1 MDLVRELKEVR
12 FELSLRGYDCEAV
25 DAFLAKLRGDVS
37 SVQSKHDDAQ
47 ARIAE
52 LEGMVQDGGGSSETE
67 GTLRRTLVLAQRLAD
82 ETEAES
88 KKAAADLIDSATAE
102 AESLRS
108 KATTDAE
115 SMRETAEAELK
126 NARDEAEK
134 TREATNE
141 DAAKGRI
148 EARQQAEAI
157 LAEAERRSVERVA
170 VIEQTAQEEAAKMR
184 NPVRSEI
191 GELEGVRSNLLAD
204 ISALETH
211 LEQQRVRVRTAVE
224 ALRVGMSGSIED
236 LERVAE
242 DDELLATQPAP
253 AHSGASADAVEQ
265 APEIEIVDRVEAAA
279 PAPPTV
285 DDVEDAAIASL
296 VDDPVSDVVDADVDV
311 ISHVEPEHAI
321 VEGTAV
327 AADPAVTEEVIAEE
341 VVAEVVV
348 EEDVVEQ
355 SVVEQAAVAEEVVA
369 DDGDVFAEVAPE
381 NVTGDA
387 PVEAGVE
394 GVAAVEDVAVAEDSA
409 VEEVAIV
416 EDDGGPKTQPIPVV
430 ALLSDDELENSEVVV
445 LDDEPSALFE
455 TDLGADADVTEI
467 DDQVVAEPPAA
478 VVEEVAAEPEVEAAN
493 FVSRFAAALDE
504 LPISRKG

>member
-37 SVQSKHDDAQ
+37 SVQSEHDDAQ

-52 LEGMVQDGGGSSETE
+52 LERMVQEGGGSSETE
-67 GTLRRTLVLAQRLAD
+67 ETLRRTLVLAQRLAD

-88 KKAAADLIDSATAE
+88 KKAAADLIDGATAE

-115 SMRETAEAELK
+115 SMREEAEVELK

-134 TREATNE
+134 TREASNE

-148 EARQQAEAI
+148 EARRQAEAI

-191 GELEGVRSNLLAD
+191 GELEGVRSQLLAD

-242 DDELLATQPAP
+242 DDDLLATQPAP
-253 AHSGASADAVEQ
+253 SHSGATADAVEQ
-265 APEIEIVDRVEAAA
+265 APEIEIVDGVEASA
-279 PAPPTV
+279 PPPPTV

-296 VDDPVSDVVDADVDV
+296 VDEADTAVADAK
-311 ISHVEPEHAI
+311 PKHAA

-327 AADPAVTEEVIAEE
+327 VADSAEAEE
-341 VVAEVVV
+341 VV
-348 EEDVVEQ
+348 
-355 SVVEQAAVAEEVVA
+355 VAEAVVA
-369 DDGDVFAEVAPE
+369 EHSDVFAEVAPE
-381 NVTGDA
+381 NLAGSVDVA
-387 PVEAGVE
+387 PEDLPAEEAN
-394 GVAAVEDVAVAEDSA
+394 AVEDDE
-409 VEEVAIV
+409 
-416 EDDGGPKTQPIPVV
+416 GPKTQPIPVV

-467 DDQVVAEPPAA
+467 DGQVVAEPPAA
-478 VVEEVAAEPEVEAAN
+478 VVEDVAAEPEVEAAN

>member
-37 SVQSKHDDAQ
+37 AVQSEHDGAQ

-88 KKAAADLIDSATAE
+88 KKAAAELIDSATAE
-102 AESLRS
+102 AESLRTA
-108 KATTDAE
+108 ATTEAE
-115 SMRETAEAELK
+115 SMRQAAEVELRD
-126 NARDEAEK
+126 ARDEAEK

-157 LAEAERRSVERVA
+157 LAEAEKRSVERVA
-170 VIEQTAQEEAAKMR
+170 IIEQTAQEEAAKMR
-184 NPVRSEI
+184 NPVREEI
-191 GELEGVRSNLLAD
+191 GELEGVRSQLLAD

-242 DDELLATQPAP
+242 DDDLLATQTAP
-253 AHSGASADAVEQ
+253 AHSGATGDAVEQ
-265 APEIEIVDRVEAAA
+265 APDIEIVDRVEAAA

-285 DDVEDAAIASL
+285 DDVEDAAIASVVAP
-296 VDDPVSDVVDADVDV
+296 VDDEAEA
-311 ISHVEPEHAI
+311 IEIGAEHAI
-321 VEGTAV
+321 VEGS
-327 AADPAVTEEVIAEE
+327 AADEVAVVDTSEAEIAPDDGAVDDSIAEE
-341 VVAEVVV
+341 AEIVTEIDSSEIADEDPIPEAVV
-348 EEDVVEQ
+348 EEVVIET
-355 SVVEQAAVAEEVVA
+355 V
-369 DDGDVFAEVAPE
+369 DDA
-381 NVTGDA
+381 
-387 PVEAGVE
+387 
-394 GVAAVEDVAVAEDSA
+394 
-409 VEEVAIV
+409 
-416 EDDGGPKTQPIPVV
+416 GPKTQPIPVV
-430 ALLSDDELENSEVVV
+430 ALLSDDELDSSEVVV

-455 TDLGADADVTEI
+455 TDLGADADVTAI
-467 DDQVVAEPPAA
+467 DDQVVADPPAPVFEDIA
-478 VVEEVAAEPEVEAAN
+478 DEPEVETPD

-504 LPISRKG
+504 LPISRNG

>member
-37 SVQSKHDDAQ
+37 AVQREHDDAQ

-102 AESLRS
+102 AESLRTA
-108 KATTDAE
+108 ATTESE
-115 SMRETAEAELK
+115 SMRQAAEAELAA
-126 NARDEAEK
+126 ARDEAEK

-157 LAEAERRSVERVA
+157 LAEAGKRSVERVA

-184 NPVRSEI
+184 NPVREEI
-191 GELEGVRSNLLAD
+191 GELEGVRSQLLSD

-242 DDELLATQPAP
+242 DDALLATQPAP
-253 AHSGASADAVEQ
+253 THSGATADSVEQ
-265 APEIEIVDRVEAAA
+265 APVIEIVDRVEAAA

-285 DDVEDAAIASL
+285 DEVEDAAIAS
-296 VDDPVSDVVDADVDV
+296 VATPSIDDSVDA
-311 ISHVEPEHAI
+311 EA
-321 VEGTAV
+321 
-327 AADPAVTEEVIAEE
+327 E
-341 VVAEVVV
+341 VVAEEAVVV
-348 EEDVVEQ
+348 EEVTAALDEPLTDAADAAREVAAEETVIE
-355 SVVEQAAVAEEVVA
+355 AAV
-369 DDGDVFAEVAPE
+369 DD
-381 NVTGDA
+381 T
-387 PVEAGVE
+387 
-394 GVAAVEDVAVAEDSA
+394 
-409 VEEVAIV
+409 
-416 EDDGGPKTQPIPVV
+416 DDGGPKTEPIPVV
-430 ALLSDDELENSEVVV
+430 ALLSDEELESSEVVV

-455 TDLGADADVTEI
+455 TDLGADADVIAI
-467 DDQVVAEPPAA
+467 DDQGTTEPAA
-478 VVEEVAAEPEVEAAN
+478 PQVEEIEEPEVETAN
-493 FVSRFAAALDE
+493 FVTRFAAALDE
-504 LPISRKG
+504 LPISGKG